1 MDRAEVRVAAV
12 DIGTNTVRMLVAD
25 VAGDQIHDVA
35 RAVDV
40 VGLGRGLDASG
51 AIAAESMDAAIAAL
65 TGYGQRIREAMPS
78 RIRVVATSASRDAS
92 NSDELMTRI
101 EGALGVAPDVITGE
115 EEAGLAFTGAIW
127 GAGSGGRHL
136 VIDPG
141 GGSTEFVS
149 GVEAPEASVS
159 IDIGSVRLTDR
170 HLAALPPTSAELA
183 GATSLVR
190 EMFGTVPIPEYPFA
204 GIGVAG
210 TFTSLAGIHLG
221 LDRYDRA
228 RIHRTVLALADLERM
243 VQDLSGMTLEE
254 TEAIPSLDPK
264 RAPVI
269 LAGAIVVLEA
279 VRRSK
284 LESVTVSETDMLEGI
299 VLGLTRG

>member
-1 MDRAEVRVAAV
+1 MRAAAV

-25 VAGDQIHDVA
+25 VEGDQIHDVA

-51 AIAAESMDAAIAAL
+51 AMAAEPMDAAIAAL
-65 TGYGQRIREAMPS
+65 TGYGQRIRDAMPS
-78 RIRVVATSASRDAS
+78 CIRVVATSASRDAS
-92 NSDELMTRI
+92 NSDELITRI
-101 EGALGVAPDVITGE
+101 EAALGVAPDVISGE
-115 EEAGLAFTGAIW
+115 DEAGLAFAGAIW
-127 GAGSGGRHL
+127 GAGSDGRHL

-149 GVEAPEASVS
+149 GVEGPETSVS

-170 HLAALPPTSAELA
+170 HFVTLPPTSVELDRA
-183 GATSLVR
+183 ASQVR
-190 EMFGTVPIPEYPFA
+190 EMFATVPIPQSPFA

-221 LDRYDRA
+221 LDQYDRA
-228 RIHRTVLALADLERM
+228 RIHRTVLTLPDLERL
-243 VQDLSGMTLEE
+243 VQLLAGMTLEE
-254 TEAIPSLDPK
+254 TEAFPSLDPK

-279 VRRSK
+279 VRRSG
-284 LESVTVSETDMLEGI
+284 LDSVTISEADMLEGI
-299 VLGLTRG
+299 VLGLTRE

>member
-1 MDRAEVRVAAV
+1 VRAAAV

-35 RAVDV
+35 REVDV

-51 AIAAESMDAAIAAL
+51 AMAAESMDAAIAAL
-65 TGYGQRIREAMPS
+65 AGYGQRIRKAMPS
-78 RIRVVATSASRDAS
+78 RLRVVATSASRDAS

-101 EGALGVAPDVITGE
+101 EAALGVEPDVITGE
-115 EEAGLAFTGAIW
+115 DEAALAFAGAIW
-127 GAGSGGRHL
+127 GAGSDGRHL

-149 GVEAPEASVS
+149 GVDKPETAVS
-159 IDIGSVRLTDR
+159 IGIGSVRLTDR
-170 HLAALPPTSAELA
+170 HLVTLPPTSVELDRA
-183 GATSLVR
+183 ASLVR
-190 EMFGTVPIPEYPFA
+190 ERFGAVPIPESPFA

-210 TFTSLAGIHLG
+210 TFTSLAGIHLR
-221 LDRYDRA
+221 LDRYDRT
-228 RIHRTVLALADLERM
+228 RIHQTVLTLPDLERL
-243 VQDLSGMTLEE
+243 VQILAGMTLEE

-279 VRRSK
+279 VRRSG
-284 LESVTVSETDMLEGI
+284 LETVTISEADMLEGI
-299 VLGLTRG
+299 VLGLTRE

>member
-1 MDRAEVRVAAV
+1 MRVAAV

-25 VAGDQIHDVA
+25 VVRDRIQDVA

-40 VGLGRGLDASG
+40 VGLGRGLDAFG
-51 AIAAESMDAAIAAL
+51 AMADESMDAAVAAL
-65 TGYGQRIREAMPS
+65 TEYGRRIRRATSS

-101 EGALGVAPDVITGE
+101 EAALGVAPDVITGE
-115 EEAGLAFTGAIW
+115 EEAALAFAGASW
-127 GAGSGGRHL
+127 GADSTGRHL

-149 GVEAPEASVS
+149 GVGVPEMAVS
-159 IDIGSVRLTDR
+159 IDIGSVRVSDR
-170 HLAALPPTSAELA
+170 HFETLPPTA
-183 GATSLVR
+183 GEIDRATSMVR
-190 EMFGTVPIPEYPFA
+190 EMFGTVPIPEPPFTA
-204 GIGVAG
+204 IGVAG

-221 LDRYDRA
+221 LDRYDRT
-228 RIHRTVLALADLERM
+228 RIHRTVLTLLDLERL
-243 VQDLSGMTLEE
+243 VERLAGMTLEE

-269 LAGAIVVLEA
+269 LAGAIVAMEA
-279 VRRSK
+279 VRRSG
-284 LESVTVSETDMLEGI
+284 LESVAISETDMLEGM

>member
-1 MDRAEVRVAAV
+1 MRAAAV

-25 VAGDQIHDVA
+25 VSGDQIHDVA
-35 RAVDV
+35 RAVEV

-51 AIAAESMDAAIAAL
+51 AMAPESMDAAIAAL
-65 TGYGQRIREAMPS
+65 TEYGQRIREAMPS
-78 RIRVVATSASRDAS
+78 RIRVVATSASREAS
-92 NSDELMTRI
+92 NSTELMTRV
-101 EGALGVAPDVITGE
+101 EAALGVAPDVISGE
-115 EEAGLAFTGAIW
+115 DEAGLAFAGAIW
-127 GAGSGGRHL
+127 GAGSDGRHL

-149 GVEAPEASVS
+149 GVERPEESVS
-159 IDIGSVRLTDR
+159 IGIGSVRLTDR
-170 HLAALPPTSAELA
+170 HFAALPPTSAELA

-190 EMFGTVPIPEYPFA
+190 EMFGAVPIPESPFA

-221 LDRYDRA
+221 LDRYDRT
-228 RIHRTVLALADLERM
+228 RTHQTVLTLPDLERL
-243 VQDLSGMTLEE
+243 VQVLAGMTLEE

-269 LAGAIVVLEA
+269 LAGAIVVVEA
-279 VRRSK
+279 VRRSG
-284 LESVTVSETDMLEGI
+284 LESVTISEADMLEGI
-299 VLGLTRG
+299 VLGLTQE

>member
-1 MDRAEVRVAAV
+1 VRAAAV
-12 DIGTNTVRMLVAD
+12 DIGTNSVRMLVAD

-51 AIAAESMDAAIAAL
+51 AMAAESMDAAIAAL
-65 TGYGQRIREAMPS
+65 TEYGQRIREAMPS
-78 RIRVVATSASRDAS
+78 RIRVVATSASREAS
-92 NSDELMTRI
+92 NSAELMTRI
-101 EGALGVAPDVITGE
+101 ERALGVAPDVISGE
-115 EEAGLAFTGAIW
+115 DEAGLAFAGAIW
-127 GAGSGGRHL
+127 GAGSDGRHL

-149 GVEAPEASVS
+149 GVEGPEESVS

-170 HLAALPPTSAELA
+170 HFAALPPTSAVLA

-190 EMFGTVPIPEYPFA
+190 EMFGAVLIPESPFA

-210 TFTSLAGIHLG
+210 TFTSLAGIHLR
-221 LDRYDRA
+221 LDRYDRS
-228 RIHRTVLALADLERM
+228 RIHRTVLTLPDLERL
-243 VQDLSGMTLEE
+243 VQLLAGMTLEE
-254 TEAIPSLDPK
+254 TETIPSLDPK

-269 LAGAIVVLEA
+269 LAGAIVVMEA
-279 VRRSK
+279 VRRSG
-284 LESVTVSETDMLEGI
+284 LESVTISEADMLEGI
-299 VLGLTRG
+299 VLGLTRE